1 MMMELG
7 TFLKYL
13 QEEELGKNSKGQAP
27 LIAKWKAAE
36 SKAISSLIS
45 SNFKNINGTAPKGFK
60 SVKSN
65 QALGNLMH
73 KHFVKEFNHIA
84 PANVR
89 ITSCAGAGYPDNFLS
104 VIKGNRTTN
113 YCLEFK
119 ATSDWN
125 PKDSNRRVL
134 FSSTK
139 KLRDKISEKLIP
151 TNPLHILLTIKYEKV
166 SGKIEGLRLDF
177 LDPTTQ
183 INTRL
188 EASTTHKL
196 LHSAK
201 HESLSIIH

>member
-1 MMMELG
+1 MVMELG

-13 QEEELGKNSKGQAP
+13 QEEELGKNSKGHAP

-36 SKAISSLIS
+36 SKTISSLIC
-45 SNFKNINGTAPKGFK
+45 SNFKNLKGTSPKGFK
-60 SVKSN
+60 SAKSN

-73 KHFVKEFNHIA
+73 KHFVKEFNKNA
-84 PANVR
+84 SANVR

-104 VIKGNRTTN
+104 ITKGNRTTN

-151 TNPLHILLTIKYEKV
+151 ANPLHILLTINYAKS
-166 SGKIEGLRLDF
+166 SGKIAGLRLDF
-177 LDPTTQ
+177 LDPTTLV
-183 INTRL
+183 NTRL

-196 LHSAK
+196 LHVSK
-201 HESLSIIH
+201 HTSSNA

>member
-1 MMMELG
+1 
-7 TFLKYL
+7 
-13 QEEELGKNSKGQAP
+13 
-27 LIAKWKAAE
+27 
-36 SKAISSLIS
+36 
-45 SNFKNINGTAPKGFK
+45 
-60 SVKSN
+60 
-65 QALGNLMH
+65 MH
-73 KHFVKEFNHIA
+73 KHFVKEFNNNA

-89 ITSCAGAGYPDNFLS
+89 INACAGAGYPDNFLS
-104 VIKGNRTTN
+104 ITKGNKTTN

-139 KLRDKISEKLIP
+139 KLRDKISKKLIP
-151 TNPLHILLTIKYEKV
+151 ANPLHILLTIQYSKS
-166 SGKIEGLRLDF
+166 SGKIEGLRIDF

-196 LHSAK
+196 LHGAAHKS
-201 HESLSIIH
+201 STVS